1 MFRDYYIDLLT
12 FIKENAD
19 WKEKISQPPYC
30 ITVKQ
35 YPDEKYSEL
44 YMLSYD
50 QIKSILRNPVVR
62 ACRGTVV
69 AVKDNKDPYI
79 ACAPFF
85 KFFNYGEDVD
95 TVDWQTASV
104 QEKVDG
110 SLIKCFY
117 FKDRWFWVTNNSW
130 NIEMKLPASIVS
142 SYSEPETDGAKT
154 FSDLILYAILKNLHT
169 ATALELKEFNALPK
183 NYTYM
188 FELVSPKNRVV
199 CDQPETNLVLLGVRD
214 NTTHKEISISDTYKF
229 KGLRLFKRVHLFDL
243 KNMDEVLDVCKSY
256 KDNLHEGFV
265 ICDSDFNRIKIK
277 CDRYM
282 ELKGLKGNVGFTKD
296 RLLQAILDDSID
308 DVIGVFPELQKEVN
322 QLKEIYLGYADTVY
336 KIFVDGSNVL
346 KSLGKEYVDKKELK
360 KVYAEYVRKQP
371 KEYSK
376 ILFMVDKGWECIVD
390 CILNKSDYNTMKNFK

>member
-1 MFRDYYIDLLT
+1 MFKDYYIDLLT
-12 FIKENAD
+12 FIKENVD
-19 WKEKISQPPYC
+19 WKEKISQSPYC

-35 YPDEKYSEL
+35 CPDEKYSEL

-50 QIKSILRNPVVR
+50 QIKSTLRNPVVR
-62 ACRGTVV
+62 ACRGTVIV
-69 AVKDNKDPYI
+69 VKDNKDPHI
-79 ACAPFF
+79 ACGPFF
-85 KFFNYGEDVD
+85 KFFNYGEDAD
-95 TVDWQTASV
+95 TIDWQTASV

-117 FKDRWFWVTNNSW
+117 FKDKWFWVTNNSW
-130 NIEMKLPASIVS
+130 NIEMKLPTDIVS
-142 SYSEPETDGAKT
+142 SYNEPETDGAKT
-154 FSDLILYAILKNLHT
+154 FSDLIFYAILKNLRT

-188 FELVSPKNRVV
+188 FELVSPKNRIV
-199 CDQPETNLVLLGVRD
+199 CDQPETNLIFLGVRD
-214 NTTHKEISISDTYKF
+214 NITHKEISILDTYKF
-229 KGLRLFKRVHLFDL
+229 KGLCLFKRVRVFGL

-265 ICDSDFNRIKIK
+265 ICDSNFNRIKIK

-282 ELKGLKGNVGFTKD
+282 ELKGLKGNIGFTKD

-322 QLKEIYLGYADTVY
+322 QLKEIYLKYAGIVY
-336 KIFVDGSNVL
+336 KIFVDGFNIL
-346 KSLGKEYVDKKELK
+346 KSLEKEYKDKKELK

-376 ILFMVDKGWECIVD
+376 ILFMVDKGWEYVVD
-390 CILNKSDYNTMKNFK
+390 SILNKSDYNTMKNFK